1 MKYKLVCIDM
11 DGTLLDD
18 KHNVSEEN
26 KKALR
31 EATDLGVKI
40 AITTGRLFASAK
52 YYSDL
57 IGIKA
62 PIIASNGAYIREK
75 DKEEVIY
82 KSTLSKEDALII
94 ADIVKKYDLR
104 TCYNTYNTVIHDQE
118 LKSDHAY
125 KIMNKNLLE
134 ENKVKFDLVD
144 DFKALV
150 DLDKYDNQLLKAICI
165 EEVDKEKLQK
175 AKEEFIKLDRFE
187 VVSSWDNNFEIMKKE
202 TSKGNAAKE
211 LAKVLGIDKEQVICI
226 GDSEN
231 DLSMIKYAGL
241 GIAMGNALDLL
252 KEEADYVTDTNL
264 NSGVAKAINK
274 FILNK

>member
-11 DGTLLDD
+11 DGTLLD
-18 KHNVSEEN
+18 KEHNISEDN
-26 KKALR
+26 KNALK
-31 EATDLGVKI
+31 EANDLGVKI
-40 AITTGRLFASAK
+40 ALTTGRLFVSAK
-52 YYSDL
+52 YYSDF

-75 DKEEVIY
+75 DSEDVIY
-82 KSTLSKEDALII
+82 QSSLTREEALII
-94 ADIVKKYDLR
+94 ADIIKKYNIR
-104 TCYNTYNTVIHDQE
+104 TCYNTYNTVIHDIE

-125 KIMNKNLLE
+125 KIMNKNISK
-134 ENKVKFDLVD
+134 ENRVKFDLVE
-144 DFKALV
+144 DFKTCL
-150 DLDKYDNQLLKAICI
+150 LSNKYDNQLLKAICI
-165 EEVDKEKLQK
+165 EEVDKEKLLK

-187 VVSSWDNNFEIMKKE
+187 VVSSWDNNFEIMKKN
-202 TSKGNAAKE
+202 TNKGNAVCK
-211 LAKVLGIDKEQVICI
+211 LAEILGIRREEVICI

-241 GIAMGNALDLL
+241 GIAMGNAIDLL
-252 KEEADYVTDTNL
+252 KEEASYITDSNI